1 LNFLKAEKKL
11 NIVGRYLP
19 MVNFEI
25 HDSLKSISEVEI
37 GQVESRLSIHLPQ
50 DYKNFLLSHNG
61 GRTEPWMMFNIQGN
75 ESDSH
80 AIAGFFFGI
89 GGDGNIDLEA
99 NRRVYSD
106 RVPENILPI
115 ASDPGGN
122 LLCISVS
129 GEDEG
134 KLYFWT
140 HEEECEEGETPS
152 YENLYPVADNF
163 ENLLQSLTPVN
174 F

>member
-1 LNFLKAEKKL
+1 
-11 NIVGRYLP
+11 

-25 HDSLKSISEVEI
+25 HDSLKSISELEI
-37 GQVESRLSIHLPQ
+37 GQVESRLSIRLPH
-50 DYKNFLLSHNG
+50 DYKSFLLSHNG
-61 GRTEPWMMFNIQGN
+61 GRTEPWMMFDIHGN

-89 GGDGNIDLEA
+89 GGDSNIDLEA
-99 NRRVYSD
+99 NVRAYSD

-129 GEDEG
+129 GKDEG

-140 HEEECEEGETPS
+140 HEEECEEGGIPS
-152 YENLYPVADNF
+152 YENLYPVADSF